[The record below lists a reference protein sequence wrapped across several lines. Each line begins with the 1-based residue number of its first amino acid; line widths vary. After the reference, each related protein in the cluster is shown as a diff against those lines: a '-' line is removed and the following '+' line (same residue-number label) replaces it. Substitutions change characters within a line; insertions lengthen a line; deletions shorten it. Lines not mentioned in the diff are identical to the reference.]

1 MISQKIFGYIKEY
14 TEKRKDKDKMLNLAK
29 KIMY

>member
-14 TEKRKDKDKMLNLAK
+14 TDKRKDKDKMLNLAK

>member
-14 TEKRKDKDKMLNLAK
+14 TDKRKDKEKMLNLAK
-29 KIMY
+29 RILH

>member
-14 TEKRKDKDKMLNLAK
+14 TDKRKDKEKMLNLAK